1 MGEPRTSGNNKVKVK
16 TLPGNIV
23 RRIPLPALPMHCGIG
38 ANSRNIFSFEDIV
51 VTLCVA
57 TFRVKKIATFCDKK
71 LSHFASKVVT
81 FRVDVTFCV
90 ESCYVSR

>member
-1 MGEPRTSGNNKVKVK
+1 M
-16 TLPGNIV
+16 
-23 RRIPLPALPMHCGIG
+23 PALPMHCGIG

-57 TFRVKKIATFCDKK
+57 TFRVKKIVTFCVKK
-71 LSHFASKVVT
+71 LLHFASKVVT

-90 ESCYVSR
+90 EICYSLCQTLVHFVLKSCYILL